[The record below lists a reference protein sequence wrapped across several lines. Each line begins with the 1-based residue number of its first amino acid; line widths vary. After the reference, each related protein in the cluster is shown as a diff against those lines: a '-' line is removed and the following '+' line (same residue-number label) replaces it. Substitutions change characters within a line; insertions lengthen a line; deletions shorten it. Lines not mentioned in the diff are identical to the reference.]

1 MFGSIVVD
9 IAIML
14 RTTREIATPGLG
26 INGIDQNVVMGG

>member
-1 MFGSIVVD
+1 
-9 IAIML
+9 ML